1 MPNMDDRLER
11 FAFGVGRRRVG
22 YMLQFS
28 CINNNEMDEKHVRN
42 FIVYIFLFVIICLLF
57 IPTLI

>member
-1 MPNMDDRLER
+1 MDDRLER
-11 FAFGVGRRRVG
+11 FAFGVGRRRAG